1 MSEAAGEKTFAPSAK
16 RKRDAAQRGDVVRSK
31 ELTTAV
37 TVLIGAAWLRFA
49 GPWVFGKLA
58 ASVRGGFI
66 WDRTTIEDFAPQQM
80 LLAALIAAMPP
91 VLVLGG
97 GVMFSAVALQLTLGE
112 GRWVPGNLA
121 PKASRLNPLAGL
133 GKVFGPQG
141 WIELG
146 KGLLKLTLLG
156 SMLYVWARP
165 RLTTMVGLGTGTLA
179 GELAMA
185 FDMLTSLA
193 FTMAAGLMAIAML
206 DVPVQLVR
214 RFMRL
219 RMSRQEMRDEGKESE
234 GSPETKQAQRN
245 RARQLSR
252 GGVQRAMQE
261 AQFLIT
267 NPSHFAVAMSYDP
280 DKAPAPVVLAKG
292 RGDKALAMRDLAAEL
307 GLPTL
312 EIPPL
317 ARSVYF
323 TTRENQ
329 MIREELYAAIASV
342 LAFVLSLKRGDAPPL
357 PHVDVPQTLRFDA
370 EGRPEARMASPV
382 DR

>member
-1 MSEAAGEKTFAPSAK
+1 MSEDAGEKTFAPSAK
-16 RKRDAAQRGDVVRSK
+16 RKHDAAQKGDVVRSK

-58 ASVRGGFI
+58 ASVRSGFV
-66 WDRTTIEDFAPQQM
+66 WDHATIEDFAPRQ
-80 LLAALIAAMPP
+80 LLLTALIAALPP
-91 VLVLGG
+91 VMVLGG
-97 GVMFSAVALQLTLGE
+97 GVMVSAVALQLTLGE

-146 KGLLKLTLLG
+146 KGLLKLALLG
-156 SMLYVWARP
+156 SMLYLWAKP

-179 GELAMA
+179 GELATA
-185 FDMLTSLA
+185 WDLLTSLA
-193 FTMAAGLMAIAML
+193 FTMAAGLMAIAMF
-206 DVPVQLVR
+206 DVPIQLVR
-214 RFMRL
+214 RFRRL
-219 RMSRQEMRDEGKESE
+219 RMSRQELRDEGKESE

-252 GGVQRAMQE
+252 GGVSRAMQE

-267 NPSHFAVAMSYDP
+267 NPSHFAVALSYDP
-280 DKAPAPVVLAKG
+280 EKASAPVVLAKG

-329 MIREELYAAIASV
+329 MIREELYAAVASV
-342 LAFVLSLKRGDAPPL
+342 LAFVLSLKRGDAPPM
-357 PHVDVPQTLRFDA
+357 PVVDVPMTVRFDA
-370 EGRPEARMASPV
+370 EGKPETLKQTTIEA
-382 DR
+382 

>member
-1 MSEAAGEKTFAPSAK
+1 MSEDAGEKTFAPSAK
-16 RKRDAAQRGDVVRSK
+16 RKHDAAQKGDVVRSK
-31 ELTTAV
+31 ELTTAI

-58 ASVRGGFI
+58 ASVRSGFV
-66 WDRTTIEDFAPQQM
+66 WDHATIESFSPQQ
-80 LLAALIAAMPP
+80 LLLTALIAAMPP

-97 GVMFSAVALQLTLGE
+97 GVMVSAVALQLTLGE

-133 GKVFGPQG
+133 SKVFGTQG

-146 KGLLKLTLLG
+146 KGLLKLALLG
-156 SMLYVWARP
+156 SMLYLWAKP
-165 RLTTMVGLGTGTLA
+165 RLTTMVGLGTGTLSA
-179 GELAMA
+179 ELSMA
-185 FDMLTSLA
+185 WDMLTSLA

-206 DVPVQLVR
+206 DVPIQMVR
-214 RFMRL
+214 RFRRL

-245 RARQLSR
+245 RARQLAR

-267 NPSHFAVAMSYDP
+267 NPSHFAVALSYDP
-280 DKAPAPVVLAKG
+280 EKAPAPVVLAKG

-329 MIREELYAAIASV
+329 MIREELYAAVASV
-342 LAFVLSLKRGDAPPL
+342 LAFVLSLKRGDAPPM
-357 PHVDVPQTLRFDA
+357 PQVDVPQTLRFDA
-370 EGRPEARMASPV
+370 DGKPESLKHTTVEA
-382 DR
+382 

>member
-1 MSEAAGEKTFAPSAK
+1 MADDSGEKTFAPSAK

-58 ASVRGGFI
+58 ASVRSGFV
-66 WDRTTIEDFAPQQM
+66 WDHAAIENFAPQR
-80 LLAALIAAMPP
+80 LLLTALIAALPP
-91 VLVLGG
+91 VMALGG
-97 GVMFSAVALQLTLGE
+97 AVMVSAVALQLTLGE

-133 GKVFGPQG
+133 SKVFGPQG

-146 KGLLKLTLLG
+146 KGLLKLALLG
-156 SMLYVWARP
+156 SMLYLWAMP

-179 GELAMA
+179 GELATA
-185 FDMLTSLA
+185 WDMLTSLA
-193 FTMAAGLMAIAML
+193 FTMAAGLMGIAMF

-219 RMSRQEMRDEGKESE
+219 RMSRQELRDEGKESE

-267 NPSHFAVAMSYDP
+267 NPSHFAVALSYDP
-280 DKAPAPVVLAKG
+280 EKAPAPVVLAKG
-292 RGDKALAMRDLAAEL
+292 RGDKALAMRELAAEL
-307 GLPTL
+307 KVPML

-329 MIREELYAAIASV
+329 MIREELYAAVASV
-342 LAFVLSLKRGDAPPL
+342 LAFVLSLKRGDAPPM
-357 PHVDVPQTLRFDA
+357 PVVDVPMTVRFDA
-370 EGRPEARMASPV
+370 EGKPETLPQSTIEA
-382 DR
+382 

>member
-1 MSEAAGEKTFAPSAK
+1 MSEDAGEKTFAPSAK

-58 ASVRGGFI
+58 ASVRSGFV
-66 WDRTTIEDFAPQQM
+66 WDHAAIESFSPQQ
-80 LLAALIAAMPP
+80 LLLTALIAAMPP

-97 GVMFSAVALQLTLGE
+97 AVMVSAVVLQLTLGE

-133 GKVFGPQG
+133 SKVFGPQG

-146 KGLLKLTLLG
+146 KGLLKLVLLG
-156 SMLYVWARP
+156 SMLYLWTWP

-179 GELAMA
+179 SELAA
-185 FDMLTSLA
+185 AWDMLTSLA
-193 FTMAAGLMAIAML
+193 FTMAAGLMAIAMI

-219 RMSRQEMRDEGKESE
+219 RMSRQELRDEGKESE

-267 NPSHFAVAMSYDP
+267 NPSHFAVAVSYDP
-280 DKAPAPVVLAKG
+280 EKAPAPVVLAKG
-292 RGDKALAMRDLAAEL
+292 RGDKALAMRDMAAEMK
-307 GLPTL
+307 LPTL

-329 MIREELYAAIASV
+329 MIREELYAAVASV
-342 LAFVLSLKRGDAPPL
+342 LAFVLSLKRGEAPPM
-357 PHVDVPQTLRFDA
+357 PVVDVPMTVRFDA
-370 EGRPEARMASPV
+370 EGKPENHNQTAIKA
-382 DR
+382 

>member
-1 MSEAAGEKTFAPSAK
+1 MSEDAGEKTFAPSAK

-58 ASVRGGFI
+58 ASVHSGFV
-66 WDRTTIEDFAPQQM
+66 WDQATIETFAPQQ
-80 LLAALIAAMPP
+80 LLLTALIAAMPP

-97 GVMFSAVALQLTLGE
+97 GVMVSAVALQLMLGE

-146 KGLLKLTLLG
+146 KGLLKLALLG
-156 SMLYVWARP
+156 SMLYLWARP
-165 RLTTMVGLGTGTLA
+165 RLTTMAGLGSGTLA

-185 FDMLTSLA
+185 WDMLTSLA

-214 RFMRL
+214 RSMRL
-219 RMSRQEMRDEGKESE
+219 RMSRQELRDEGKQSE

-267 NPSHFAVAMSYDP
+267 NPSHFAVALSYDP
-280 DKAPAPVVLAKG
+280 EKAPAPVVLAKG
-292 RGDKALAMRDLAAEL
+292 RGDKALAMRELAAEL
-307 GLPTL
+307 KLPTL

-329 MIREELYAAIASV
+329 MIREELYTAVASV
-342 LAFVLSLKRGDAPPL
+342 LAFVLSLKRGDAPPM
-357 PHVDVPQTLRFDA
+357 PVVDVPQTLRFDA
-370 EGRPEARMASPV
+370 DGKPESAARSSVKA
-382 DR
+382 

>member
-1 MSEAAGEKTFAPSAK
+1 MSEDSGEKTFAPSAK

-58 ASVRGGFI
+58 GSVRGGFV
-66 WDRTTIEDFAPQQM
+66 WDHATIEAFAPQQ
-80 LLAALIAAMPP
+80 LLVTALIAAMPP

-97 GVMFSAVALQLTLGE
+97 GVMIAAVALQLMLGE

-121 PKASRLNPLAGL
+121 PKPGRLDPMKGL
-133 GKVFGPQG
+133 GKVFGAQG

-146 KGLLKLTLLG
+146 KGLLKLVLLG
-156 SMLYVWARP
+156 SMLYLWAKP
-165 RLTTMVGLGTGTLA
+165 RLASLAGLGTGTLA

-185 FDMLTSLA
+185 WDMLTSLG
-193 FTMAAGLMAIAML
+193 FTMAAGLMAIAMF
-206 DVPVQLVR
+206 DVPIQLVR

-219 RMSRQEMRDEGKESE
+219 RMSRQELRDEGKESE

-252 GGVQRAMQE
+252 GGVSRAMQE

-267 NPSHFAVAMSYDP
+267 NPTHFAVALSYDP
-280 DKAPAPVVLAKG
+280 EKAPAPVVLAKG

-307 GLPTL
+307 KVPTL

-329 MIREELYAAIASV
+329 MIREELYAAVASV
-342 LAFVLSLKRGDAPPL
+342 LAFVLSLKRGDAPP
-357 PHVDVPQTLRFDA
+357 VPQVEVPLSVRFDA
-370 EGRPEARMASPV
+370 EGKPENRVAPTIAA
-382 DR
+382 

>member
-1 MSEAAGEKTFAPSAK
+1 MSEDAGEKTFAPSAK
-16 RKRDAAQRGDVVRSK
+16 RKRDAAQNGDVVRSK
-31 ELTTAV
+31 ELTTAI

-58 ASVRGGFI
+58 ASVRSGFV
-66 WDRTTIEDFAPQQM
+66 WDRATIESFSPQQ
-80 LLAALIAAMPP
+80 LLLSALISAMPP

-97 GVMFSAVALQLTLGE
+97 GVMLSAVALQLTLGE

-133 GKVFGPQG
+133 SKVFGPQG

-146 KGLLKLTLLG
+146 KGLLKLALLG
-156 SMLYVWARP
+156 SMLYIWAKP
-165 RLTTMVGLGTGTLA
+165 RLITMVGLGTGTLSA
-179 GELAMA
+179 ELAMA
-185 FDMLTSLA
+185 WDMLTSLA
-193 FTMAAGLMAIAML
+193 FTMAAGLMAIAMF

-214 RFMRL
+214 RLMRL

-267 NPSHFAVAMSYDP
+267 NPSHFAVALSYDP
-280 DKAPAPVVLAKG
+280 EKAPAPVVLAKG
-292 RGDKALAMRDLAAEL
+292 RGDKALAMRELAAEL
-307 GLPTL
+307 KLPTL
-312 EIPPL
+312 EMPPL

-329 MIREELYAAIASV
+329 MIREELYAAVASV
-342 LAFVLSLKRGDAPPL
+342 LAFVLSLKRGDTPPM
-357 PHVDVPQTLRFDA
+357 PRVDVPQTLRFDA
-370 EGRPEARMASPV
+370 EGKPENRAPATPFP
-382 DR
+382 